1 MLRRGAG
8 DDSTLGHASVAEQTE
23 VWGIALNLHRRSP
36 LFTALAAQLP
46 ASPVM
51 GNFAGTTVGFSF
63 LFSSAYAAFAL
74 FASFA
79 RLVNVSHAHQGRA
92 RLWTSFIFWR
102 LRLHLSSR
110 ARLRPHN
117 TASSRWLQGSL
128 ESVTMMCK
136 ALILP
141 QKRQRPSLDTVRPC
155 FAWVYVSGRSAAR
168 FAVEKRHSFPP
179 GRPWGNCEGQPSL
192 ASVMLRDHASVR

>member
-1 MLRRGAG
+1 MARRGRRFNTGSRLRRRNYRGAG
-8 DDSTLGHASVAEQTE
+8 NSSQPALQVSPFHSLGSSTSCLSGGADFCRRDGRLWLAFPQRECGARVLY
-23 VWGIALNLHRRSP
+23 ALCETRQCNP
-36 LFTALAAQLP
+36 CNTK
-46 ASPVM
+46 
-51 GNFAGTTVGFSF
+51 G
-63 LFSSAYAAFAL
+63 
-74 FASFA
+74 
-79 RLVNVSHAHQGRA
+79 A
-92 RLWTSFIFWR
+92 RLWTCFIFLP